1 MDEIRGQAVRYGASQ
16 HYEREYNV
24 KSKLRVAV
32 IGAGAIAQ
40 RRHLPEYAY
49 RKDVEL
55 IGLSDPR
62 LERAKQIAA
71 QFKVPFATADF
82 RKLLAMKPDAVSVCS
97 PNAFHAPQ
105 AIAALKAGAHVLVEK
120 PMAGSVT
127 EARAMIKA
135 ARAAR
140 RQLMVGHNQ
149 RYAPSHL
156 RGKRILKSGHL
167 GRVLGFST
175 VFAHPGPEGWSVDL
189 EKCHFFRK
197 RQTLIGCLADL
208 GVHKIDLVRW
218 LLDDEIVQVVA
229 MLDNLSKPSCQVED
243 TAFAVLRMKSGVLG
257 QMYAG
262 WAHNPGCDNATQVF
276 CEKGILKL
284 ECDENY
290 PVIVEYANGDRD
302 YIKTSGIGNT
312 DDKNANPEG
321 SGIIDEFVSAILA
334 GRKVSIP
341 GEEGARS
348 LAAVLACVQAA
359 RSGKVVR
366 VASV

>member
-1 MDEIRGQAVRYGASQ
+1 M
-16 HYEREYNV
+16 

-32 IGAGAIAQ
+32 IGAGALHSAATCPST
-40 RRHLPEYAY
+40 RF

-55 IGLSDPR
+55 IGVSDPN
-62 LERAKQIAA
+62 LKRAQQVAA
-71 QFKVPFATADF
+71 EFKVPVALADF

-97 PNAFHAPQ
+97 PNVFHAPQ

-120 PMAGSVT
+120 PMAGSVA
-127 EARAMIKA
+127 EAATMIKA

-140 RQLMVGHNQ
+140 RQLMIGHNQ
-149 RYAPSHL
+149 RYAGRHL
-156 RGKRILKSGHL
+156 RGKKILKSGTAR
-167 GRVLGFST
+167 RVLGFST
-175 VFAHPGPEGWSVDL
+175 IFAHPGPEGWSVDL
-189 EKCHFFRK
+189 KNCHFFK
-197 RQTLIGCLADL
+197 KQQALMGCLADL

-218 LLDDEIVQVVA
+218 LLDDEIVQVAA
-229 MLDNLSKPSCQVED
+229 MLDNLSKPTCQVED
-243 TAFAVLRMKSGVLG
+243 TAFAVLRMKSGMLG

-262 WAHNPGCDNATQVF
+262 WAHNPGCDNSTQVF

-284 ECDENY
+284 ESDPTY
-290 PVIVEYANGDRD
+290 PVIVEYANGDRE
-302 YIKTSGIGNT
+302 YIKTSGINAT

-359 RSGKVVR
+359 KSGKTVR
-366 VASV
+366 VAADLS